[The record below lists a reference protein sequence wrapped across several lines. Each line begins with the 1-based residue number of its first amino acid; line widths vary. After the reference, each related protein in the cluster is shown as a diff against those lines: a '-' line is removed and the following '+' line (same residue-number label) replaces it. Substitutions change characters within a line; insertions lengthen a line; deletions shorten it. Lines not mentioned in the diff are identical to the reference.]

1 MFLVDLSLWG
11 LNFMCKKLDFYGY
24 YETALQRASR
34 GFSSMQ
40 ADSRFRLRTAA
51 ALLLLAGGMPAI
63 AQETNHYPNG
73 TSGILAGSVPGP
85 GYYYLMYNLFYEADR
100 LKDGSGH
107 SDRAP
112 DGKSLDFSA
121 KAFANVH
128 RIIHVTQLKFMDAE
142 FSWNVAVPL
151 VYRSVRIGN
160 FNVDDSHFALGDVNL
175 EPLVLEWRGPQWDF
189 GVGYG
194 LFAPT
199 GGRDDTQPAKPGKD
213 FWTHYPIVAGT
224 WFFDPERTWSASF
237 LSRYEFH
244 GKRKDV
250 DVTPGHDVS
259 VELGL
264 GKRFGTLTVGVSGY
278 GQWQV
283 SNDKGAGAGADAGVH
298 DRVFGFGPEI
308 QRFFPEY
315 GFGFQLRHWREF
327 GAKDRSDGS
336 ITTLTLVKPF

>member
-1 MFLVDLSLWG
+1 MQ
-11 LNFMCKKLDFYGY
+11 KKVNCC
-24 YETALQRASR
+24 
-34 GFSSMQ
+34 
-40 ADSRFRLRTAA
+40 RFHEA
-51 ALLLLAGGMPAI
+51 ALHKVRRRFSWRGVVALCLMAGGMPAA

-85 GYYYLMYNLFYEADR
+85 GYYYLMYNLFYDADR
-100 LKDGSGH
+100 LKDGAGNAA
-107 SDRAP
+107 RAA
-112 DGKSLDFSA
+112 DGKSLDFNA

-128 RIIHVTQLKFMDAE
+128 RVIHVTQLKFLGAE

-160 FNVDDSHFALGDVNL
+160 YRVDDSNFALGDVNL

-199 GGRDDTQPAKPGKD
+199 GERDDLQPAKPGKD

-250 DVTPGHDVS
+250 DITPGRDVS
-259 VELGL
+259 LELGL
-264 GKRFGTLTVGVSGY
+264 GKRFGMLTAGVSGY
-278 GQWQV
+278 AQWQV
-283 SNDKGAGAGADAGVH
+283 TKDTGAGVGADASR
-298 DRVFGFGPEI
+298 DRVYGLGPEI
-308 QRFFPEY
+308 QYFSTEY
-315 GFGFQLRHWREF
+315 GLGFQLRHWREF
-327 GAKDRSDGS
+327 GAKDRSQGS
-336 ITTLTLVKPF
+336 ITTLTLLKPF

>member
-1 MFLVDLSLWG
+1 MTGPKGGRQVEVEDV
-11 LNFMCKKLDFYGY
+11 M
-24 YETALQRASR
+24 
-34 GFSSMQ
+34 
-40 ADSRFRLRTAA
+40 A
-51 ALLLLAGGMPAI
+51 ALAREGVRHGIKKDVIENIVMQQWYNEKVVVAEGEPAEDG
-63 AQETNHYPNG
+63 QNGKVSYLFETEG
-73 TSGILAGSVPGP
+73 SGPRPTIDEEGDV
-85 GYYYLMYNLFYEADR
+85 NFYE
-100 LKDGSGH
+100 LN
-107 SDRAP
+107 
-112 DGKSLDFSA
+112 LIQ
-121 KAFANVH
+121 N
-128 RIIHVTQLKFMDAE
+128 
-142 FSWNVAVPL
+142 
-151 VYRSVRIGN
+151 VRIGDPLAEKMPPTPGKN
-160 FNVDDSHFALGDVNL
+160 GANVFGD
-175 EPLVLEWRGPQWDF
+175 PI
-189 GVGYG
+189 
-194 LFAPT
+194 
-199 GGRDDTQPAKPGKD
+199 PAKPGKD

-264 GKRFGTLTVGVSGY
+264 GKRFGMLTVGVSGY

-283 SNDKGAGAGADAGVH
+283 SNDKGAGVGADAGVH

>member
-1 MFLVDLSLWG
+1 MDQRVIFYSAYRMVKEALWHRLSERQIG
-11 LNFMCKKLDFYGY
+11 L
-24 YETALQRASR
+24 RIVAS
-34 GFSSMQ
+34 
-40 ADSRFRLRTAA
+40 
-51 ALLLLAGGMPAI
+51 LLATCGLSAT

-85 GYYYLMYNLFYEADR
+85 GFYYLMYNLFYETDQ
-100 LKDGSGH
+100 LKDSAGH
-107 SDRAP
+107 TLLAP
-112 DGKSLDFSA
+112 DGSSLDFTA

-128 RIIHVTQLKFMDAE
+128 RFIHVTQLKFLGAE

-151 VYRSVRIGN
+151 VYRSVRIDN
-160 FNVDDSHFALGDVNL
+160 FNVDDSNFALGDINL

-199 GGRDDTQPAKPGKD
+199 GDRDELHPAKPGKN

-244 GKRKDV
+244 GQRQDV
-250 DVTPGHDVS
+250 DITPGNDVS
-259 VELGL
+259 VEWGV
-264 GKRFGTLTVGVSGY
+264 GKSFGTLTVGISGFA
-278 GQWQV
+278 QWQV
-283 SNDKGAGAGADAGVH
+283 TSDKGVDVNYDANVH
-298 DRVFGFGPEI
+298 DRVFGVGPEI
-308 QRFFPEY
+308 QNFFPEY

-327 GAKDRSDGS
+327 GAKDRSEGS